1 MHKIKCFRRKIS
13 ITCTVV
19 AIFSQYSC
27 TNKINPSQNI
37 TIASS
42 GKIESID
49 PARVS
54 TLKSYQLLNA
64 LGDTLY
70 ELNNKGELIPRLA
83 DSKPIISEDNLK
95 ISIKLKKNIL
105 FHDGTPFDSSSMK
118 FTIERFQNIGTLN
131 YILNKKIKSIETPTK
146 ELLII
151 NLNNPSSSIEGLS
164 LIHI

>member
-1 MHKIKCFRRKIS
+1 MHKLQYFRRKIS
-13 ITCTVV
+13 ITFTVI

-83 DSKPIISEDNLK
+83 ESKPIISKDKLK
-95 ISIKLKKNIL
+95 ISIKLKLRN
-105 FHDGTPFDSSSMK
+105 
-118 FTIERFQNIGTLN
+118 R
-131 YILNKKIKSIETPTK
+131 YIY
-146 ELLII
+146 
-151 NLNNPSSSIEGLS
+151 
-164 LIHI
+164 

>member
-1 MHKIKCFRRKIS
+1 MHKLKYFRRKIS
-13 ITCTVV
+13 ITCSVI

-42 GKIESID
+42 GKIKSID

-70 ELNNKGELIPRLA
+70 ELNNKGELIP
-83 DSKPIISEDNLK
+83 K
-95 ISIKLKKNIL
+95 
-105 FHDGTPFDSSSMK
+105 
-118 FTIERFQNIGTLN
+118 
-131 YILNKKIKSIETPTK
+131 
-146 ELLII
+146 
-151 NLNNPSSSIEGLS
+151 LS

>member
-1 MHKIKCFRRKIS
+1 MYKLRCFRRKIS
-13 ITCTVV
+13 ITCSVM

-27 TNKINPSQNI
+27 TNKINLPEKI

-70 ELNNKGELIPRLA
+70 ELNNKGELIPKLA
-83 DSKPIISEDNLK
+83 ASKPIISEDKLK
-95 ISIKLKKNIL
+95 ISIKLRKNIL

-131 YILNKKIKSIETPTK
+131 YILNKK
-146 ELLII
+146 
-151 NLNNPSSSIEGLS
+151 
-164 LIHI
+164 

>member
-1 MHKIKCFRRKIS
+1 MNIIKHYRRTFS
-13 ITCTVV
+13 ITFTLI

-27 TNKINPSQNI
+27 TKKINHSQNI

-49 PARVS
+49 PARAS

-70 ELNNKGELIPRLA
+70 ELNNKGELIPKLA
-83 DSKPIISEDNLK
+83 DSKPIISKDKLK
-95 ISIKLKKNIL
+95 IFIKLKKNIL

-146 ELLII
+146 ELIVI
-151 NLNNPSSSIEGLS
+151 NLNNPSSSI
-164 LIHI
+164 LIYTSI

>member
-1 MHKIKCFRRKIS
+1 MHKLKHFRRKIS
-13 ITCTVV
+13 ITCAVIS
-19 AIFSQYSC
+19 IFSQYSC

-70 ELNNKGELIPRLA
+70 ELNNKGELIPILA
-83 DSKPIISEDNLK
+83 DSKPIISEDKLK
-95 ISIKLKKNIL
+95 ISIKLY
-105 FHDGTPFDSSSMK
+105 
-118 FTIERFQNIGTLN
+118 LN
-131 YILNKKIKSIETPTK
+131 
-146 ELLII
+146 
-151 NLNNPSSSIEGLS
+151 
-164 LIHI
+164 